1 MIRGVIFDFGNVISS
16 FDWAP
21 FHDFV
26 ASRTSLSPGEV
37 RLRFSHSDLPRRY
50 ERGDVSTD
58 DFIAGAFSLL
68 GSDLPRTD
76 FIEAFNDIFT
86 PIHETRALIRSLAS
100 GGRYRLGLLSN
111 TNELH
116 FEGYIRTVDVFP
128 LFDAVTLSYE
138 ARSVK
143 PEGAIYADAVGKL
156 GLSPSECVFIDDIP
170 EFAQGARDAGLH
182 GIVYRNHGALLAD
195 LRLLGVNG

>member
-1 MIRGVIFDFGNVISS
+1 MIRGVVFDFGNVISS

-21 FHDFV
+21 FHDFI
-26 ASRTSLSPGEV
+26 ASRTSLSTGEV
-37 RLRFSHSDLPRRY
+37 RSLFYRSELPRRY

-68 GSDLPRTD
+68 GTDLPRAG
-76 FIEAFNDIFT
+76 FVEAFNDIFT

-116 FEGYIRTVDVFP
+116 FEGHIRLVPEFAHFDSVTVSHEVR
-128 LFDAVTLSYE
+128 A
-138 ARSVK
+138 VK
-143 PEGAIYADAVGKL
+143 PEAAIYADSVRKL
-156 GLSPSECVFIDDIP
+156 GLAPSECVFIDDIP

-182 GIVYRNHGALLAD
+182 GIVYRGHGALLAD
-195 LRLLGVNG
+195 LRLLGVDG